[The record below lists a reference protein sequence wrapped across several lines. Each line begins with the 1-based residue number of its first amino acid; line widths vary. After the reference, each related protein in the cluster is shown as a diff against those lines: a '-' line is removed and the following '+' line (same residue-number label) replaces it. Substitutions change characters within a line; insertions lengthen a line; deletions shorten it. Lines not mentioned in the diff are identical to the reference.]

1 MFGRF
6 APSPTG
12 DFHIGNLRTGLLAW
26 AFARNSDLGFH
37 LRVEDLDER
46 SRSEYCQRQLED
58 LAAIGVEWDEPVLYQ
73 STRIPRYEAV
83 FAELMERGLVYE
95 CYCTRRELAQIAA
108 APHSPPGA
116 YPGTCR
122 NLTVDQRKQRR
133 AELAKLGRGPAFRLR
148 TATAELTVTD
158 QIYGD
163 YTGAVDDF
171 VIRRSDGVFSY
182 NFVSVIDDADFHI
195 SQIVRG
201 DDLLPSTAR
210 QAYLQDILGAPR
222 PSYAH
227 VPLVL
232 NLAGQRLAK
241 RDGAVSL
248 RQLAKFGWQPADVI
262 ELLSA
267 SLGWAGV
274 RSGAEF
280 LRRFDPGQLPREPWL
295 VDVAQLEQG
304 PSFNTRVPKE
314 N

>member
-12 DFHIGNLRTGLLAW
+12 DFHLGNLRTGMLAW
-26 AFARNSDLGFH
+26 AFARYAGLGFH
-37 LRVEDLDER
+37 LRVEDLDDR
-46 SRSEYCQRQLED
+46 SRPEFSQRQLED
-58 LAAIGVEWDEPVLYQ
+58 LAALGVEWDEPVLYQ
-73 STRIPRYEAV
+73 STRKPRYEEI
-83 FAELMERGLVYE
+83 FAELQARGLIYE

-108 APHSPPGA
+108 APHTPPGA

-122 NLTVDQRKQRR
+122 NLSAAQRERRR
-133 AELAKLGRGPAFRLR
+133 AELAELGRGPAFRLR
-148 TATAELTVTD
+148 TEIAELTITD
-158 QIYGD
+158 QLYGD

-171 VIRRSDGVFSY
+171 IIRRSDGVFSY
-182 NFVSVIDDADFHI
+182 NFVSVVDDADFHI

-210 QAYLQDILGAPR
+210 QAYLQDILAAPR

-241 RDGAVSL
+241 RDGAVSR
-248 RQLAKFGWQPADVI
+248 RQLAEFGWQTADI
-262 ELLSA
+262 IQLLAA
-267 SLGWAGV
+267 SLGWAEV
-274 RSGAEF
+274 RSGTEF

-295 VDVAQLEQG
+295 VDVVQLEHG
-304 PSFNTRVPKE
+304 PQF
-314 N
+314 